1 MMLIS
6 NHLSKYRETIL
17 GLTQEALRSREEVLS
32 SNLLM
37 ARSGEQ
43 EMFYAPHNEVVNPAA
58 KVVIIGITPGWTQM
72 SIALEAARKGLQ
84 AGLTDE
90 TVCWQAKEAA
100 GFAGTMRAHLI
111 AMLDA
116 LELHHYLGIGTC
128 ADLFGECREWLNTT
142 SLLRFPVFSGGR
154 NYNGSHPDLPAH
166 PFLDQTALSLL
177 QAELSL
183 MNRPL
188 LIPLGRKVE
197 QVLQRLAADGL
208 LDGERCLWGF
218 PHPSGANG
226 HRLVQFARHKE
237 GMRKQIQALAGRG

>member
-1 MMLIS
+1 MLIS
-6 NHLSKYRETIL
+6 DYLSKYREAIL
-17 GLTQEALRSREEVLS
+17 ALPPDALQFRDKVLT

-37 ARSGEQ
+37 TRSGDQ

-72 SIALEAARKGLQ
+72 RIALEAARKGLQ

-90 TVCWQAKEAA
+90 AVCKLAKEAA
-100 GFAGTMRAHLI
+100 GFAGTMRVNLI
-111 AMLDA
+111 DMLDK
-116 LELHHYLGIGTC
+116 LELHNYLGIGTC
-128 ADLFGECREWLNTT
+128 ADLFGECRALLNTT

-177 QAELSL
+177 HAELSV

-188 LIPLGRKVE
+188 LIPLGNKVE
-197 QVLQRLAADGL
+197 QVLQPLAADGL

-237 GMRKQIQALAGRG
+237 RMRKQIQALGG

>member
-1 MMLIS
+1 MLIS
-6 NHLSKYRETIL
+6 NYLSKYREVIL
-17 GLTQEALRSREEVLS
+17 ELPPDALQFREKVLTSG
-32 SNLLM
+32 LLM
-37 ARSGEQ
+37 ARSGDQ

-58 KVVIIGITPGWTQM
+58 NVVIIGITPGWTQM
-72 SIALEAARKGLQ
+72 RIALEAAQTGLQ

-90 TVCWQAKEAA
+90 AVCRQAKETA
-100 GFAGTMRAHLI
+100 GFAGTMRANLI
-111 AMLDA
+111 DMLDM
-116 LELHHYLGIGTC
+116 LELHQYLGIGTC
-128 ADLFGECREWLNTT
+128 ADLFGERSALLNTT

-154 NYNGSHPDLPAH
+154 NYNGSHPDLLVH

-188 LIPLGRKVE
+188 LIPLGKKVE

-226 HRLVQFARHKE
+226 YRLVQFARHKE
-237 GMRKQIQALAGRG
+237 GMRKQTQALAE